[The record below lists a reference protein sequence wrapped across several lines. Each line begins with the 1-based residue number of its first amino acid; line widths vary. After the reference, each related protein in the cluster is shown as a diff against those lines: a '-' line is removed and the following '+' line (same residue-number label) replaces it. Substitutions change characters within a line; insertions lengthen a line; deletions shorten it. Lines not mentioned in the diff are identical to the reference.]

1 MRRQVHPDNVA
12 GAANSRAGIALPG
25 DLLRKI
31 YAATLT
37 PDFWVRVMMLVAPL
51 LGCEKAM
58 AAGMD
63 RDHPQD
69 SFTET
74 IGFSPQAAVL
84 LRERD
89 VAEDRI
95 WQAARQLRPGTVCRS
110 TDLLPLEP
118 ALRGSLYQQLAGPE
132 DLRFFIAAVLESRP
146 ETFACIGFLRSK
158 ERGEFTAAEFSLLSA
173 LTPQLQ
179 VAAALA
185 RRVMLG
191 DAARREALL
200 SFDRAGQALVVL
212 DRSGYAIHVNAAAW
226 QLLERL
232 QGVAIKQGRFLFDS
246 LATQAE
252 FEHGLRQAVAAVDGT
267 AAPPMPLN
275 LRLSQRIGA
284 APLAL
289 SLLPCV
295 DAADRAVVPPGA
307 GCLVLLF
314 DPDRQG
320 SLPVAWLERIYGLTA
335 AELRVCEALFHNAD
349 IDAAADALGLSHH
362 TVRSH
367 LKGIYAK
374 FGVANQGQL
383 LQRLAHSLRVVAPG
397 NDVHVGG

>member
-1 MRRQVHPDNVA
+1 MRRQVRPGDFA
-12 GAANSRAGIALPG
+12 GAANGRTGIAIPA
-25 DLLRKI
+25 DLLRNI

-37 PDFWVRVMMLVAPL
+37 PDFWTRVMTLVAPL

-58 AAGMD
+58 VAGMD

-69 SFTET
+69 TITET
-74 IGFSPQAAVL
+74 IGFSPLAAAL
-84 LRERD
+84 LRGRD
-89 VAEDRI
+89 LAEDRV
-95 WQAARQLRPGTVCRS
+95 WQAMRPLPPVTVWRAA
-110 TDLLPLEP
+110 DLLPAEP
-118 ALRGSLYQQLAGPE
+118 ALRGPLYQQLAGPE
-132 DLRFFIAAVLESRP
+132 GLGFFLAAVLESRP
-146 ETFACIGFLRSK
+146 DAFTCIGFLRGN
-158 ERGEFTAAEFSLLSA
+158 ERGEFTEAEFSLLSA

-212 DRSGYAIHVNAAAW
+212 DRSGYAILINATAW
-226 QLLERL
+226 TLLERL
-232 QGVAIKQGRFLFDS
+232 QGVTLKQGRFLFDS

-252 FEHGLRQAVAAVDGT
+252 FEHGLRQAVAAVEGS
-267 AAPPMPLN
+267 AAPPLPLS
-275 LRLSQRIGA
+275 LRLSQRAGA

-295 DAADRAVVPPGA
+295 DAADRAAVPPGA

-314 DPDRQG
+314 DPERQG
-320 SLPVAWLERIYGLTA
+320 SLPLAWLERIYGLTS
-335 AELRVCEALFHNAD
+335 AELRVCEALFRNAD
-349 IDAAADALGLSHH
+349 IDAVAEALGLSHH

-374 FGVANQGQL
+374 FGVVNQGQL
-383 LQRLAHSLRVVAPG
+383 QQRLAHSLHMKTPG
-397 NDVHVGG
+397 MDVHAGG